1 VLLARQG
8 GLWHEARHENRSDDP
23 DGAAM
28 NAPRET
34 DPVRLITGLAELAG
48 RYDALLVDLWGCL
61 HNGVTAYPE
70 AVDALQRYRAGGGR
84 VVLVSN
90 APRRNEAVQRQI
102 EGFGVPADSYDAV
115 MTAGE
120 ALRLEIEE
128 AGDPW
133 YAALRETFH
142 HIGTERDANLLEG
155 LRFRRV
161 ASPDEADF
169 VLCCGIRAAG
179 DTLEAF
185 AEETAAS
192 LARGLPMV
200 SANPDRFVLRG
211 PTRELCAGAIAL
223 DYAARGGAMRQEGKP
238 YPAVYRRSQAL
249 LGGIPAGRI
258 LAVGDGIETDILGAR
273 DAGIDALWITG
284 GLPANFWGVAPEAAP
299 PHDRVLAACA
309 EHGVRPLGVLPL
321 LRW

>member
-1 VLLARQG
+1 
-8 GLWHEARHENRSDDP
+8 
-23 DGAAM
+23 M
-28 NAPRET
+28 NAWNDNAPI
-34 DPVRLITGLAELAG
+34 PLVAGLGALAG

-61 HNGVTAYPE
+61 HNGVAAYAD

-90 APRRNEAVQRQI
+90 APRRNAAVMHQI
-102 EGFGVPADSYDAV
+102 EGFGLPADAWDAV

-128 AGDPW
+128 ASDPW
-133 YAALRETFH
+133 YAALGERFH

-161 ASPDEADF
+161 AAPDQADF

-185 AEETAAS
+185 AGETAAS
-192 LARGLPMV
+192 LARALPMV

-211 PTRELCAGAIAL
+211 PSRELCAGAIAL

-238 YPAVYRRSQAL
+238 YPAVYRRAL
-249 LGGIPAGRI
+249 AQLGGIPAERV
-258 LAVGDGIETDILGAR
+258 LAIGDGIETDILGAR
-273 DAGIDALWITG
+273 NAGIDALWITG
-284 GLPANFWGVAPEAAP
+284 GLPAHFWGVAPEAPP
-299 PHDRVLAACA
+299 PHDRVVAACA
-309 EHGVRPLGVLPL
+309 EHGVRPIGVLPL